1 MAAAPE
7 ARVHLA
13 AGRSYILSVSFAVGL
28 ALFAVTV
35 LAMEAF
41 AYAIHRWVMHSRLGW
56 LLHESHH
63 RERTGWFER
72 NDLYAVVFAA
82 PSVALIYGGMN
93 AGWGDWAT
101 WVGAG
106 VAFYGLVYFGFHDV
120 IVHGRIA
127 HRIVPRSTY
136 FKRIVQAH
144 RMHHAVEGRDGAVS
158 FGFIYAPP
166 VERLKRQLALSRQ
179 AEVRKPKGRAADET
193 TTLRE
198 PTA

>member
-1 MAAAPE
+1 MSL
-7 ARVHLA
+7 LA
-13 AGRSYILSVSFAVGL
+13 GL
-28 ALFAVTV
+28 GLFALTV
-35 LAMEAF
+35 VLMEAF

-56 LLHESHH
+56 KLHESHH

-72 NDLYAVVFAA
+72 NDLYAVVFAV
-82 PSVALIYGGMN
+82 PSVLLIYAGIN
-93 AGWGDWAT
+93 AGWGEWAI

-127 HRIVPRSTY
+127 HRIVPRSRY

-144 RMHHAVEGRDGAVS
+144 KLHHAVESRDGAVS
-158 FGFIYAPP
+158 FGFIYAPA
-166 VERLKRQLALSRQ
+166 VEQLKRQLAESRE
-179 AEVRKPKGRAADET
+179 ARVRAPRSRAADAST
-193 TTLRE
+193 SRRE

>member
-1 MAAAPE
+1 MS
-7 ARVHLA
+7 LI
-13 AGRSYILSVSFAVGL
+13 AGLLLLTA
-28 ALFAVTV
+28 TV
-35 LAMEAF
+35 IVMEGF

-56 LLHESHH
+56 ALHESHH

-82 PSVALIYGGMN
+82 PSVLLIYGGAN
-93 AGWGDWAT
+93 LGWGDWAL

-106 VAFYGLVYFGFHDV
+106 VAFYGVIYFGFHDV
-120 IVHGRIA
+120 VVHGRIA

-144 RMHHAVEGRDGAVS
+144 KLHHAVESRDGAVS

-166 VERLKRQLALSRQ
+166 VEGLKRQLADSR
-179 AEVRKPKGRAADET
+179 AARVRAPKGRGADEST
-193 TTLRE
+193 ARPAE
-198 PTA
+198 PAEPA

>member
-1 MAAAPE
+1 MSL
-7 ARVHLA
+7 LA
-13 AGRSYILSVSFAVGL
+13 GL
-28 ALFAVTV
+28 GLFVATV
-35 LAMEAF
+35 LVMEAV

-56 LLHESHH
+56 VLHESHH

-72 NDLYAVVFAA
+72 NDLYAVIFAA
-82 PSVALIYGGMN
+82 PSVLLIWGAIN
-93 AGWGDWAT
+93 AGWGDWAL

-106 VAFYGLVYFGFHDV
+106 VAFYGVIYFGFHDI

-144 RMHHAVEGRDGAVS
+144 KLHHAVEGRDGAVS

-166 VERLKRQLALSRQ
+166 VDRLKQQLAASRK
-179 AEVRKPKGRAADET
+179 AEVRAPKGRAAAESTD
-193 TTLRE
+193 RH
-198 PTA
+198 AKSA

>member
-1 MAAAPE
+1 MDPRLGGDDGRGRCAYIAPMSLH
-7 ARVHLA
+7 A
-13 AGRSYILSVSFAVGL
+13 GL
-28 ALFAVTV
+28 ALLAVTV
-35 LAMEAF
+35 LVMEAF

-120 IVHGRIA
+120 IVHGRLA
-127 HRIVPRSTY
+127 HRIVPRSPY

-144 RMHHAVEGRDGAVS
+144 KLHHAVEGRVGAVS

-166 VERLKRQLALSRQ
+166 VDRLKRQLAKSRS
-179 AEVRKPKGRAADET
+179 AEVRAPKRRAADESI
-193 TTLRE
+193 TLSE

>member
-1 MAAAPE
+1 MSL
-7 ARVHLA
+7 LA
-13 AGRSYILSVSFAVGL
+13 GL
-28 ALFAVTV
+28 ALFAATV
-35 LAMEAF
+35 IAMEAF

-56 LLHESHH
+56 TLHESHH

-72 NDLYAVVFAA
+72 NDLYAVIFAA
-82 PSVALIYGGMN
+82 PSVALIFGGIN
-93 AGWGDWAT
+93 AGWGAWAI

-127 HRIVPRSTY
+127 HRIVPRSRY
-136 FKRIVQAH
+136 LKRIVQAH
-144 RMHHAVEGRDGAVS
+144 KLHHAVEGRNGAVS

-166 VERLKRQLALSRQ
+166 VERLKRQLGASRT
-179 AEVRKPKGRAADET
+179 ARVRAPKGRDEDAST
-193 TTLRE
+193 NRRE